1 MLELTIVTLL
11 TATLAAVVVPK
22 WSEFQAESQLSSA
35 AFAVSGDLQA
45 IRQYARRTSQSF
57 DITIVGGGTT
67 IEITPPAPNLIGD
80 STGTIEYAARYPGFT
95 FDSSTFGGVST
106 ATIDHRGDMNVSGSY
121 VPPSSNPVV
130 INLGGVTVS
139 VSL

>member
-1 MLELTIVTLL
+1 MRRGITMLELTIVTLL

-67 IEITPPAPNLIGD
+67 IEITPPAPPKFSGGFFVIGLFL
-80 STGTIEYAARYPGFT
+80 GT
-95 FDSSTFGGVST
+95 
-106 ATIDHRGDMNVSGSY
+106 
-121 VPPSSNPVV
+121 
-130 INLGGVTVS
+130 
-139 VSL
+139 